1 MLLAGAAYFSDAW
14 KTLQIV
20 TTALAFA
27 SSLLF
32 FVIPESPRWFL
43 ATGTIDTF
51 NAKRF
56 SGVNINLENNIYFR
70 QI

>member
-43 ATGTIDTF
+43 ATGTGEQ
-51 NAKRF
+51 RF